1 VSARGLAKLKTMSI
15 FNEEIKD
22 RDNKPSP
29 WVKAEELF
37 SGKEFIIQSVDIVEA
52 NNYGAEEGDS
62 LFDKGIL
69 QDGETIRYSFTD
81 KDGNERKYDSKS
93 AGLYF
98 AFKQTNPEPGK
109 IVSITRTGKGDQTRY
124 KIEIK

>member
-1 VSARGLAKLKTMSI
+1 MSI
-15 FNEEIKD
+15 FSEEIKD

-29 WVKAEELF
+29 WIKTEQLFNGIELTILGAE
-37 SGKEFIIQSVDIVEA
+37 VVEA

-124 KIEIK
+124 KIEVK